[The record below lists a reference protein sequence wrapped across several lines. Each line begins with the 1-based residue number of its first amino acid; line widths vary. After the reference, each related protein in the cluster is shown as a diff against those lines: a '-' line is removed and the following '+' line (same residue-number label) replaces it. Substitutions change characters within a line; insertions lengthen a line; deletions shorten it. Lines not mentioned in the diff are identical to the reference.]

1 MSEEASEGLAAR
13 LPEMKWGTVRTPGC
27 YLVTETG
34 RLVRMTLDA
43 IYDPDVLLSLGAT
56 DRIGASFIKVNPAK
70 IAGVVLIGPAG
81 FAATVAYQD

>member
-43 IYDPDVLLSLGAT
+43 IYDPDVLLSLAPST
-56 DRIGASFIKVNPAK
+56 WMARLSENPQDPT
-70 IAGVVLIGPAG
+70 VVLRRH
-81 FAATVAYQD
+81 AAAHGYFVNF